1 MKPLTFVFIGRSGA
15 GKGTQ
20 FELLKK
26 HLSHIDTSRNQYSV
40 VMGDIF
46 RNFFK
51 ADARLAHIARDI
63 TNKGGFQPDFFTSGL
78 FVAHI
83 AHTLPQDAHV
93 FIDGFPR
100 SVEQL
105 TALNDLAQYA
115 HLENIIYINIEV
127 EAEEVKRR
135 LLSRGRTDD
144 TVEGITKRLSEYDR
158 TVVPLLDHIKNN
170 PTYVYL
176 EIDGNRSIND
186 IHEDIKSKLA
196 SYLA

>member
-26 HLSHIDTSRNQYSV
+26 YLASVDTTRGQYV
-40 VMGDIF
+40 AVMGDIF
-46 RNFFK
+46 RGFFK

-78 FVAHI
+78 FVSHI
-83 AHTLPQDAHV
+83 AHTLPEDTHI

-105 TALNDLAQYA
+105 HALNELAEYA

-127 EAEEVKRR
+127 EPEEVKRR

-158 TVVPLLDHIKNN
+158 TVVPLIQKLEQSQAY
-170 PTYVYL
+170 TYL
-176 EIDGNRSIND
+176 EIDGNRSIQD

-196 SYLA
+196 PYLA